1 MSYTTGQK
9 PQKEKKMS
17 FKVKD
22 LSVNLEGSIYDEL
35 STCTTQTKPTGSPC
49 TISLFD
55 WDNGPASR
63 RHNLSA
69 LKAQLRRAVA
79 RV

>member
-1 MSYTTGQK
+1 
-9 PQKEKKMS
+9 MS

-22 LSVNLEGSIYDEL
+22 LAVSTIGSSWDEA
-35 STCTTQTKPTGSPC
+35 STCTGWTKPTGSPC

-55 WDNGPASR
+55 WDNGPTAS

-79 RV
+79 RA